1 MSIMYRINAT
11 VLGSKNAESDAGEV
25 VGKQIKPGEANA
37 GEEQAGKEKEQ
48 EEAKQESG
56 NSGLGG
62 LTGYGE
68 SDDESSQSEPEDES
82 LVHPQKNTEPPF
94 DHVVADETAKE
105 ARRARARRWAEERRA
120 KRAEGNE

>member
-48 EEAKQESG
+48 EE
-56 NSGLGG
+56 
-62 LTGYGE
+62 
-68 SDDESSQSEPEDES
+68 SSE
-82 LVHPQKNTEPPF
+82 
-94 DHVVADETAKE
+94 
-105 ARRARARRWAEERRA
+105 
-120 KRAEGNE
+120 